1 MGRGG
6 RGGRRGFWTRP
17 RAAGESM
24 EEVIYVCTEID
35 SFSEFFGVFPIDFTL
50 HYAYSLPMS
59 STSEALLPENDRNAV
74 QPTNAFAGSQVTR
87 CSEQA
92 QNGTSFCQF
101 IWCRNS

>member
-24 EEVIYVCTEID
+24 EEVIYVCTETD
-35 SFSEFFGVFPIDFTL
+35 SFSGFFGVFPIDFML

-59 STSEALLPENDRNAV
+59 STSEDLLPEKRPERRSAHERICGVAGDALLKASSKRYQFLPV
-74 QPTNAFAGSQVTR
+74 YLVPQP
-87 CSEQA
+87 
-92 QNGTSFCQF
+92 
-101 IWCRNS
+101 